1 MDMNR
6 TKRSTQKF
14 LIKLVSI
21 VLMVTLL
28 LDLSAAYIGANTY
41 YTVRINYLYVDG
53 THAHDP
59 YIATFPAD
67 QPVNVTVTNPN
78 INGYDPMMLNEGET
92 NPSALPDNGALAV
105 TTAVNI
111 DTLDHNV
118 TYTVYYLAGLS
129 HYRARFYL
137 QNVYDDLYTTDQTLN
152 AQYQDLL
159 GKTGSFP
166 DHLENV
172 EVEGFTTLF
181 HEPDAIA
188 ADGSTV
194 FRLYYDRNYYT
205 VGFDLGEGG
214 YGVEPIYA
222 KYQTVYH
229 VEEPKRLGYTF
240 LGWARTDIDSAVE
253 GADWHYIDENGNVIT
268 EEEATASQ
276 NLLQLDGDQVIP
288 AKNTY
293 YKAVWAPGTTSFSV
307 IYWFEKPESTLTH
320 TDADFKD
327 ENGNELSEAEVA
339 AKLSKNYSVLA
350 AKDVYKVKNAETGQ
364 MEDVQA
370 GMEITRDTKIRNFA
384 KKAYDEDFGNG
395 RGAAEFAITDFF
407 KFNLGYGVEQVDTDQ
422 ETNPDNPTYYYDSN
436 NTSTRKI
443 IDFNDMSKGTSEEL
457 NGNSEYFILNDEN
470 SLDISPQY
478 QKYYYTSTNETVLG
492 DGTTHFNVY
501 FRRREFTLKFYYA
514 REKISDG
521 TIDLTNS
528 TKSFTRYDYIGNKK
542 NALEAVSKGTWQA
555 NIGDSKP
562 MLNPKYTDPESPDYL
577 SYIYEQV
584 KPYGDYNYYFYEVEA
599 KFGAPLN
606 KKWLIDAV
614 QSVHKK
620 NYAQE
625 QMCVPGSWA
634 VEYDTN
640 FHYNNIAANGGND
653 NYTVKGTFEKLTT
666 AMMLRNKSRTN
677 DELHFL
683 LSWTNTSTTSKHWN
697 YGMDRVLHFTY
708 NNYVEL
714 LNKEVELLENADY
727 DTSVLTGEGQP
738 YLDIRQFETVRDGIK
753 RTFWYGLTSNHIVE
767 TIDSGSQYPYTG
779 KYNGKDK
786 TEYVRSD
793 QTATEMEGFEL
804 ENYQLKGTKVV
815 LDETNTEVDWSDD
828 TTQNRHGIINFF
840 YRRREFTLK
849 YRNGNRKDES
859 HNRTVKYGAPLD
871 AVYASGEQAGEY
883 RYWWP
888 DPEYYID
895 GLRDNF
901 SFAGWYYT
909 PYYFNLIDPSATT
922 MPANDLT
929 LYAKWSPK
937 KIDVVF
943 YNNYNEYYEDTNR
956 IVLGHD
962 EEDNPIT
969 DWTVEYGSYVPLNH
983 IPADV
988 HDGES
993 TRPELTPIAEK
1004 ASFAGWYYIRNRV
1017 PRRFEP
1023 ENVPVTALNAE
1034 STGDNAKLRLFAEW
1048 VTQDVAKYR
1057 VSYVRADDPTVEV
1070 APPTVGRAY
1079 VWKTRTFHAKS
1090 GDELSGEYQW
1100 TEEHEDEGTNWWP
1113 TVNSHS
1119 IVVKANEEGEEYK
1132 PNEYTFEYIQKDKV
1146 HYRVRYLDADTS
1158 KPINAEGH
1166 DIEKITTHASVK
1178 EDARV
1183 IPGYISDPSSATL
1196 ILSASTASTPEEQ
1209 EAEELRN
1216 NVITFLYHKNTTEY
1230 IYETEYYTHDLD
1242 GDGYSLFASESL
1254 EIPIAAQGDTTVA
1267 INDIFARAIPQQ
1279 IIADGF
1285 ERSPGKAE
1293 YTYVASD
1300 GSESET
1306 PIPVADNG
1314 SVTIVDTDKKTIRLY
1329 FDRRNYSYSYEY
1341 VDNTAAKAYDQAD
1354 ASERENMWNGVLAT
1368 FPNAGSAPVGATVT
1382 LSVPTDYNYTSG
1394 GTTTAY
1400 TRMTNSNGTLNDVKI
1415 NIQPAPDGSLVNHI
1429 KIYYRKDIEHDLNYR
1444 MICVN
1449 DNGETDYDAVTGEPL
1464 FGRLSVNRQ
1473 TVEDYDQIQDVTFY
1487 DTNDEKITEGNREV
1501 DLHLH
1506 KYTFLG
1512 WYTSPEYN
1520 ENDPSENRLTTN
1532 EILSKE
1538 DLGTN
1543 GSLPDRDA
1551 KYYALVKQD
1560 MVQMDV
1566 DFYFCDDYTKSEM
1579 DELQDTELKTYL
1591 QQKINNKELQPSGEY
1606 GGKEVIFSSPS
1617 LFQNH
1622 SQIAWHKNDGY
1633 SLYMQDIDNRVYKYE
1648 FAEWWEIDEEQNN
1661 DLIPKHNWNGGEW
1674 SPDSLASQLSRRKNQ
1689 HLIAVYTRREVTELP
1704 YTLNYYF
1711 TSRTG
1716 EEKTYVRTG
1725 TLTGDDL
1732 NENSVNTKIT
1742 EDGFYALTDEFIL
1755 SNAPYESNFA
1765 EVLNWT
1771 DHPDYIKKNSVKGD
1785 EYDGTVDR
1793 IITKVY
1799 AVQSKKNVIAN
1810 FRTSPTGEYQSIQIP
1825 YGSNYKQSE
1834 NMLAIDCPETYEGRV
1849 FAYWAVR
1856 KSETGDIIAK
1866 SYNTLFDLCM
1876 MDSYWISPVYEN
1888 PETPVGENTLTL
1900 DPTALENGL
1909 EDWLAW
1915 TWNDGQ
1921 QGSLVFPSRGL
1932 VFNNLGDN
1940 VRFVRVPKGTTDL
1953 GENWANVWNQTADL
1967 DVDYGVNHGGVFKFT
1982 GWGYESEMYGE
1993 WVDAEFH
2000 AQPTITLTHIDDTRN
2015 TWTDEN
2021 NEVPENGSTDILYT
2035 DFEIAFEDG
2044 AEDIYTA
2051 SAGTYRTGV
2060 VFELCASL
2068 PADKTFD
2075 PTRDYN
2081 QVSDPDNLKTAILNN
2096 STTYVYNPDKP
2107 TKTRSLQISEI
2118 PQSALT
2124 NRDRVQY
2131 GKSYRNTYRVVNEEK
2146 TYINARYLL
2155 KATAYLV
2162 RDGEV
2167 TLSNSVYI
2175 CLAVEADK
2183 DLAINSGIVTRTNN

>member
-1 MDMNR
+1 MDKNR
-6 TKRSTQKF
+6 TKRITKKY
-14 LIKLVSI
+14 LLKLVS
-21 VLMVTLL
+21 VFLMITLL
-28 LDLSAAYIGANTY
+28 LDLSTLYISADTY

-78 INGYDPMMLNEGET
+78 VSGYDPMMLNEGET
-92 NPSALPDNGALAV
+92 NPMALPENGTRAT

-111 DTLDHNV
+111 DALDHNV

-159 GKTGSFP
+159 GRTGSFP
-166 DHLENV
+166 TNLE
-172 EVEGFTTLF
+172 EVKVKGFTSLF

-229 VEEPKRLGYTF
+229 VDEPKRLGYTF
-240 LGWARTDIDSAVE
+240 RGWARTDIDSAVE
-253 GADWHYIDENGNVIT
+253 GADWHYIDENGNVIS
-268 EEEATASQ
+268 EEEATATG
-276 NLLQLDGDQVIP
+276 NLLTLEGDQTIP

-293 YKAVWAPGTTSFSV
+293 YKAIWAPGTTSCSV
-307 IYWFEKPESTLTH
+307 VYWFENADSDLKNTAAEFEGLT
-320 TDADFKD
+320 
-327 ENGNELSEAEVA
+327 EEQIQ
-339 AKLSKNYSVLA
+339 AKVSQNYSVIA
-350 AKDVYKVKNAETGQ
+350 AKDVYNIYDENGNTILI
-364 MEDVQA
+364 EP
-370 GMEITRDTKIRNFA
+370 GMTITPDTIIRNKA
-384 KKAYDEDFGNG
+384 KKAKDEGIYSGSGDDV
-395 RGAAEFAITDFF
+395 IPIKDFF
-407 KFNLGYGVEQVDTDQ
+407 SFNLGYADPSDPRNSEDHAFDENGDRKPEAQV
-422 ETNPDNPTYYYDSN
+422 YKYD
-436 NTSTRKI
+436 KDGGI
-443 IDFNDMSKGTSEEL
+443 IDFNDISQGTSEQLVGNANYFEL
-457 NGNSEYFILNDEN
+457 NTADNTPIPNYRTD
-470 SLDISPQY
+470 
-478 QKYYYTSTNETVLG
+478 TSVTVRG
-492 DGTTHFNVY
+492 DGMTRINIY
-501 FRRREFTLKFYYA
+501 FRRKEFTLKFYYA

-528 TKSFTRYDYIGNKK
+528 TKAFTRYDYIKGKE
-542 NALEAVSKGTWQA
+542 NALKAVSQGTWQA
-555 NIGDSKP
+555 GIGESKP
-562 MLNPKYTDPESPDYL
+562 TLNAKYTDPDSPNYL
-577 SYIYEQV
+577 PYIYERID
-584 KPYGDYNYYFYEVEA
+584 PYNGYNYYFYQVKA
-599 KFGAPLN
+599 KFGAPLDN
-606 KKWLIDAV
+606 KWLIDAV

-620 NYAQE
+620 GYNSE
-625 QMCVPGSWA
+625 QMCIPGSWA

-640 FHYNNIAANGGND
+640 FHYNNIKANGGND

-683 LSWTNTSTTSKHWN
+683 LSWTNTSKSNDWN

-714 LNKEVELLENADY
+714 LDKEVELLKNSNY

-738 YLDIRQFETVRDGIK
+738 YLDIRQFETVRDGIN

-779 KYNGKDK
+779 KTNGKDK

-804 ENYQLKGTKVV
+804 ENYRLNGTKVV

-840 YRRREFTLK
+840 YRRREYTLK

-859 HNRTVKYGAPLD
+859 HNRTVKFGAPLN
-871 AVYASGEQAGEY
+871 AVYASGEHEGEY
-883 RYWWP
+883 RYYWSNP
-888 DPEYYID
+888 NYYIPEL
-895 GLRDNF
+895 GDNYTF
-901 SFAGWYYT
+901 SGWYYT
-909 PYYFNLIDPSATT
+909 PYYFRQVNVDTAT

-937 KIDVVF
+937 KINVVF

-993 TRPELTPIAEK
+993 NRPELTPIAEK

-1057 VSYVRADDPTVEV
+1057 VNYVRADDPTVEV

-1090 GDELSGEYQW
+1090 GDELSDEYKW

-1119 IVVKANEEGEEYK
+1119 IIVKANEEGEDYK

-1146 HYRVRYLDADTS
+1146 NYRVRYLDADTS
-1158 KPINAEGH
+1158 KPINVEGH
-1166 DIEKITTHASVK
+1166 DIEKVTTHASVK

-1183 IPGYISDPSSATL
+1183 IPGYIADPSSATL
-1196 ILSASTASTPEEQ
+1196 ILSASTAATTEEQ
-1209 EAEELRN
+1209 KAEELRN

-1230 IYETEYYTHDLD
+1230 IYETEYYTHDLE

-1254 EIPIAAQGDTTVA
+1254 EIPIAAHGDTTVA
-1267 INDIFARAIPQQ
+1267 INDIFARPIPQQ

-1293 YTYVASD
+1293 YTYVAAD
-1300 GSESET
+1300 GSESQN

-1314 SVTIVDTDKKTIRLY
+1314 SVTIVATDKKTIRLY
-1329 FDRRNYSYSYEY
+1329 FDRRSYSYSYEY
-1341 VDNTAAKAYDQAD
+1341 VDHTAAKAYDQAPE
-1354 ASERENMWNGVLAT
+1354 AERGNMWNGVLAS
-1368 FPNAGSAPVGATVT
+1368 FPNAGSAPVGSTVI
-1382 LSVPTDYNYTSG
+1382 LSVPTDYTYSSG

-1400 TRMTNSNGTLNDVKI
+1400 TRMTNADGTLNDVKI

-1429 KIYYRKDIEHDLNYR
+1429 RIYYRKDIERDLNYR
-1444 MICVN
+1444 MVCVN
-1449 DNGETDYDAVTGEPL
+1449 ANGETDYDEVTGDPL

-1473 TVEDYDQIQDVTFY
+1473 TVESYNGIQPVTFY
-1487 DTNDEKITEGNREV
+1487 STDNDTVRMGSEEV
-1501 DLHLH
+1501 PVHLH
-1506 KYTFLG
+1506 KYEFLG

-1520 ENDPSENRLTTN
+1520 ENNPAENRITTDAVLT
-1532 EILSKE
+1532 KE
-1538 DLGTN
+1538 ALGTD
-1543 GSLPDRDA
+1543 GSLPDRDT
-1551 KYYALVKQD
+1551 KYYALVKQK

-1566 DFYFCDDYTKSEM
+1566 DFYFCDDYTKTQMYALSDGQMKE
-1579 DELQDTELKTYL
+1579 YL
-1591 QQKINNKELQPSGEY
+1591 QQKIDENKLLPSGEY

-1617 LFQNH
+1617 KYQNH
-1622 SQIAWHKNDGY
+1622 TQIAWHKNDGY

-1648 FAEWWEIDEEQNN
+1648 FAEWWEIDEAQNN

-1674 SPDSLASQLSRRKNQ
+1674 SPDSLASQLSRTKNQ
-1689 HLIAVYTRREVTELP
+1689 HLIAVYARREVTELP
-1704 YTLNYYF
+1704 YTVNYNF

-1716 EEKTYVRTG
+1716 EEKTYVKKG
-1725 TLTGDDL
+1725 TLTGEEL
-1732 NENSVNTKIT
+1732 NENSENTKIT
-1742 EDGFYALTDEFIL
+1742 KDGFYALTDEFIL
-1755 SNAPYESNFA
+1755 ANAPYESNFA
-1765 EVLNWT
+1765 EVLNWS
-1771 DHPDYIKKNSVKGD
+1771 DHPDHVVKDSVKS
-1785 EYDGTVDR
+1785 DGTEGSVDR
-1793 IITKVY
+1793 IVTDVN
-1799 AVQSKKNVIAN
+1799 AVQSGKNVFAN
-1810 FRTSPTGEYQSIQIP
+1810 FRTAPTGSYTTISIP
-1825 YGSNYKQSE
+1825 YGSNYRQSE
-1834 NMLAIDCPETYEGRV
+1834 NMLAIECTDTYAGKS
-1849 FAYWAVR
+1849 FAYWEVR
-1856 KSETGDIIAK
+1856 KSENGSVIAK
-1866 SYNTLFDLCM
+1866 SYDTLFDLCM
-1876 MDSYWISPVYEN
+1876 MDSYWITPVYGS
-1888 PETPVGENTLTL
+1888 PETPAGDNTLTL
-1900 DPTALENGL
+1900 DPTSLASGE
-1909 EDWLAW
+1909 EDWLTW
-1915 TWNDGQ
+1915 TWSNGES
-1921 QGSLVFPSRGL
+1921 GTLVFPSQGL
-1932 VFNNLGDN
+1932 VFNGLADN
-1940 VRFVRVPKGTTDL
+1940 VKFIRVPKGTTTLDA
-1953 GENWANVWNQTADL
+1953 GWTNVWNQTADL
-1967 DVDYGVNHGGVFKFT
+1967 DVTYGVNNGGVFKLT
-1982 GWGYESEMYGE
+1982 GWGYEREMYGE
-1993 WVDAEFH
+1993 WTSEA
-2000 AQPTITLTHIDDTRN
+2000 APLPSITLTHIDDTRN

-2021 NEVPENGSTDILYT
+2021 NEVPANGATDILYT
-2035 DFEIAFEDG
+2035 DFEIAFDEGTEEYIFNAPKD
-2044 AEDIYTA
+2044 
-2051 SAGTYRTGV
+2051 TYRTGV
-2060 VFELCASL
+2060 VFELCATL
-2068 PADKTFD
+2068 PAGKAFE
-2075 PTRDYN
+2075 PGKDYGL
-2081 QVSDPDNLKTAILNN
+2081 VSNENNLKAAILNN
-2096 STTYVYNPDKP
+2096 AATYNYNPDKP
-2107 TKTRSLQISEI
+2107 EKMRNLQISEI

-2131 GKSYRNTYRVVNEEK
+2131 GKSYRNTYKYVNEDK

-2162 RDGEV
+2162 RNGEV

-2175 CLAVEADK
+2175 CLAAEADK
-2183 DLAINSGIVTRTNN
+2183 DLAIDSGIVSSTNNG

>member
-1 MDMNR
+1 M
-6 TKRSTQKF
+6 
-14 LIKLVSI
+14 
-21 VLMVTLL
+21 
-28 LDLSAAYIGANTY
+28 
-41 YTVRINYLYVDG
+41 
-53 THAHDP
+53 
-59 YIATFPAD
+59 
-67 QPVNVTVTNPN
+67 VTNPN
-78 INGYDPMMLNEGET
+78 VSGYDPMMLNEGET
-92 NPSALPDNGALAV
+92 DPRALPDNGTLA
-105 TTAVNI
+105 TTTSINI

-129 HYRARFYL
+129 HYRARYYL

-159 GKTGSFP
+159 GVTGSFP

-172 EVEGFTTLF
+172 EVEGFTSLF

-229 VEEPKRLGYTF
+229 VDEPKRLGYTF
-240 LGWARTDIDSAVE
+240 RGWARTDIDSAVE
-253 GADWHYIDENGNVIT
+253 GADWHYIDENGNVIS
-268 EEEATASQ
+268 EEVATAPE
-276 NLLQLDGDQVIP
+276 NLLTLEGDLTIP
-288 AKNTY
+288 AKDTFY
-293 YKAVWAPGTTSFSV
+293 RAIWAPGTTSLSV
-307 IYWFEKPESTLTH
+307 VYWFENADSDLKNTAEEFEGLT
-320 TDADFKD
+320 
-327 ENGNELSEAEVA
+327 EEQIQ
-339 AKLSKNYSVLA
+339 AKVSQNYSVIA
-350 AKDVYKVKNAETGQ
+350 AKDVYNIYDENGNTILIQ
-364 MEDVQA
+364 P
-370 GMEITRDTKIRNFA
+370 GMTITPDTIIRNKA
-384 KKAYDEDFGNG
+384 KKAKDEGIYSGSGDDT
-395 RGAAEFAITDFF
+395 IPIKDFF
-407 KFNLGYGVEQVDTDQ
+407 SFNLGYADPSDPRNNDDHAFDENGDRMSEAQV
-422 ETNPDNPTYYYDSN
+422 YKYD
-436 NTSTRKI
+436 KDGGI
-443 IDFNDMSKGTSEEL
+443 IDFNDISQGTSEQLVGNANYFEL
-457 NGNSEYFILNDEN
+457 NTAEN
-470 SLDISPQY
+470 TPVPNYRTD
-478 QKYYYTSTNETVLG
+478 TSVTVRG
-492 DGTTHFNVY
+492 DGMTRINVY
-501 FRRREFTLKFYYA
+501 FRRKEFTLKFYYA

-528 TKSFTRYDYIGNKK
+528 TKAFTRYDYIKGKE
-542 NALEAVSKGTWQA
+542 NALKAVSQGTWQA
-555 NIGDSKP
+555 GIGESKP
-562 MLNPKYTDPESPDYL
+562 TLNAKYTDPDSPNYL
-577 SYIYEQV
+577 PYIYERID
-584 KPYGDYNYYFYEVEA
+584 PYNGYNYYFYQVKA
-599 KFGAPLN
+599 KFGAPLDN
-606 KKWLIDAV
+606 KWLIDAV

-620 NYAQE
+620 GYNSE
-625 QMCVPGSWA
+625 QMCIPGSWA

-640 FHYNNIAANGGND
+640 FHYNNIKANGGND

-683 LSWTNTSTTSKHWN
+683 LSWTNTSESNDWN

-714 LNKEVELLENADY
+714 LDKEVELLKNSNY

-779 KYNGKDK
+779 KTNGKDK
-786 TEYVRSD
+786 TESVRSD

-804 ENYQLKGTKVV
+804 ENYRLNGTKVV

-840 YRRREFTLK
+840 YRRREYTLK

-859 HNRTVKYGAPLD
+859 HNRTVKFGAPLN
-871 AVYASGEQAGEY
+871 AVYASGEHEGEY
-883 RYWWP
+883 RYYWSNP
-888 DPEYYID
+888 NYYIPEL
-895 GLRDNF
+895 GDNYTF
-901 SFAGWYYT
+901 SGWYYT
-909 PYYFNLIDPSATT
+909 PYYFRQVNVDTAT

-956 IVLGHD
+956 IVLGSD
-962 EEDNPIT
+962 EEGNPLT
-969 DWTVEYGSYVPLNH
+969 EWTVEYGSYVPLNH

-993 TRPELTPIAEK
+993 NRPVLTPIADK

-1057 VSYVRADDPTVEV
+1057 VNYVRADDPTVEV
-1070 APPTVGRAY
+1070 APPTTGRAY

-1090 GDELSGEYQW
+1090 GDELSDEYKW

-1119 IVVKANEEGEEYK
+1119 IVVKSNEEGEEYK

-1158 KPINAEGH
+1158 KPINPEGH

-1178 EDARV
+1178 EDAKV
-1183 IPGYISDPSSATL
+1183 IPGYIADPSSATL
-1196 ILSASTASTPEEQ
+1196 ILSASTAATPEEQ

-1230 IYETEYYTHDLD
+1230 IYETEYYTHDLE

-1254 EIPIAAQGDTTVA
+1254 DIPIAEQGDTTVA
-1267 INDIFARAIPQQ
+1267 INDIFARPIPQQ
-1279 IIADGF
+1279 IVADGF
-1285 ERSPGKAE
+1285 ERSSGKAE
-1293 YTYVASD
+1293 YIYVDSS
-1300 GSESET
+1300 GTMSEN
-1306 PIPVADNG
+1306 PIPVDDNG
-1314 SVTIVDTDKKTIRLY
+1314 TVTIVDTDKKTIRLY
-1329 FDRRNYSYSYEY
+1329 FDRKSYPYTYEY
-1341 VDNTAAKAYDQAD
+1341 VDHTAAKAYEQAS
-1354 ASERENMWNGVLAT
+1354 ASERENMWNGVLES
-1368 FPNAGSAPVGATVT
+1368 FPNAGSAPVGSTVI
-1382 LSVPTDYNYTSG
+1382 LSVPTDYTYSSG

-1400 TRMTNSNGTLNDVKI
+1400 TRMTNADGTLNDVKI

-1429 KIYYRKDIEHDLNYR
+1429 RIYYRKDIERDLNYR

-1449 DNGETDYDAVTGEPL
+1449 NNGETDYDAVTGEPL

-1473 TVEDYDQIQDVTFY
+1473 TVESYDQIQDVTFY
-1487 DTNDEKITEGNREV
+1487 DTNDEKITQGNQEV

-1512 WYTSPEYN
+1512 WYTSPVYN
-1520 ENDPSENRLTTN
+1520 KDDPSENLLTTN
-1532 EILSKE
+1532 TTLSKT
-1538 DLGTN
+1538 DLGT
-1543 GSLPDRDA
+1543 GGDLPDRDI
-1551 KYYALVKQD
+1551 KYYALVKQE

-1566 DFYFCDDYTKSEM
+1566 DFYFCDDYTKTQMYDMNDSDM
-1579 DELQDTELKTYL
+1579 KIYL
-1591 QQKINNKELQPSGEY
+1591 QQKIDENKLLSSGEY

-1617 LFQNH
+1617 SYQNH
-1622 SQIAWHKNDGY
+1622 TQIAWHKNDGY

-1648 FAEWWEIDEEQNN
+1648 FAEWWEIDEAQHN

-1674 SPDSLASQLSRRKNQ
+1674 SPDSLASQLSRTKNQ
-1689 HLIAVYTRREVTELP
+1689 HLIAVYARREVTELP
-1704 YTLNYYF
+1704 YTLNYNF
-1711 TSRTG
+1711 ISRTG
-1716 EEKTYVRTG
+1716 EERTYVKKG
-1725 TLTGDDL
+1725 VLTGDDL
-1732 NENSVNTKIT
+1732 NENTDNPNITK
-1742 EDGFYALTDEFIL
+1742 DGFYALTDEFIL
-1755 SNAPYESNFA
+1755 ANAPYESNFA

-1771 DHPDYIKKNSVKGD
+1771 DHPDYVIKDSVKS
-1785 EYDGTVDR
+1785 DGTEGSVDR
-1793 IITKVY
+1793 IVTDVN
-1799 AVQSKKNVIAN
+1799 AVQSKKNVFAN
-1810 FRTSPTGEYQSIQIP
+1810 YRTTPTGGYTTISIP

-1834 NMLAIDCPETYEGRV
+1834 NMLAIECPDTYEGKS
-1849 FAYWAVR
+1849 FAYWEVR
-1856 KSETGDIIAK
+1856 KTEDGSVVAK
-1866 SYNTLFDLCM
+1866 SYDTLFDLCM
-1876 MDSYWISPVYEN
+1876 MDTYWITPVYSASE
-1888 PETPVGENTLTL
+1888 PVEHETEPVIR
-1900 DPTALENGL
+1900 
-1909 EDWLAW
+1909 LA
-1915 TWNDGQ
+1915 
-1921 QGSLVFPSRGL
+1921 
-1932 VFNNLGDN
+1932 
-1940 VRFVRVPKGTTDL
+1940 
-1953 GENWANVWNQTADL
+1953 
-1967 DVDYGVNHGGVFKFT
+1967 
-1982 GWGYESEMYGE
+1982 
-1993 WVDAEFH
+1993 
-2000 AQPTITLTHIDDTRN
+2000 HIDDTRN

-2021 NEVPENGSTDILYT
+2021 HEVPADGSTDILYT

-2044 AEDIYTA
+2044 AQDIYTA
-2051 SAGTYRTGV
+2051 PEGTYRTGV
-2060 VFELCASL
+2060 VFELCATL

-2075 PTRDYN
+2075 PAKDYGL
-2081 QVSDPDNLKTAILNN
+2081 VSNEANLKAAILGNAK
-2096 STTYVYNPDKP
+2096 SYVYNPDKP
-2107 TKTRSLQISEI
+2107 TKTRNLQISEI

-2124 NRDRVQY
+2124 DHDRVQY
-2131 GKSYRNTYRVVNEEK
+2131 GKSYRNTYKVVNEEK

-2162 RDGEV
+2162 KNGEV

-2175 CLAVEADK
+2175 CLAAEADK
-2183 DLAINSGIVTRTNN
+2183 NLAIDNGIVARTSTG

>member
-1 MDMNR
+1 MTLTSPKER
-6 TKRSTQKF
+6 STKRKRLTKKY
-14 LIKLVSI
+14 LIKSVSI
-21 VLMVTLL
+21 LLMLVLL
-28 LDLSAAYIGANTY
+28 LDLTAAYIGANTY

-67 QPVNVTVTNPN
+67 QPVDVTVTNPN
-78 INGYDPMMLNEGET
+78 VNGYDPMMLNEGET
-92 NPSALPDNGALAV
+92 DPMALPENGTLAT

-129 HYRARFYL
+129 HYRARYYL
-137 QNVYDDLYTTDQTLN
+137 QNIYDDLYTTDQTLN

-159 GKTGSFP
+159 GVTGSFP

-172 EVEGFTTLF
+172 EVEGFTSLF

-229 VEEPKRLGYTF
+229 VDEPKRLGYTF
-240 LGWARTDIDSAVE
+240 RGWARTDIDSAVE
-253 GADWHYIDENGNVIT
+253 GAEWHYIDENGNVIS
-268 EEEATASQ
+268 EEVATATE
-276 NLLQLDGDQVIP
+276 NLLTLEGDQTIP

-293 YKAVWAPGTTSFSV
+293 YKAVWAPGTTSCSV
-307 IYWFEKPESTLTH
+307 VYWFENADSELKNTAAEFEGLT
-320 TDADFKD
+320 
-327 ENGNELSEAEVA
+327 EEQIQ
-339 AKLSKNYSVLA
+339 AKVSQNYSVIA
-350 AKDVYKVKNAETGQ
+350 AKDVYNIYDENGNTILIQ
-364 MEDVQA
+364 P
-370 GMEITRDTKIRNFA
+370 GMTITPDTIIRNKA
-384 KKAYDEDFGNG
+384 KKAKDEGIYSGSGD
-395 RGAAEFAITDFF
+395 ETIPIKDFF
-407 KFNLGYGVEQVDTDQ
+407 SFNLGYADPSDPRNSEDHAFDENGDRMSEAQV
-422 ETNPDNPTYYYDSN
+422 YKYD
-436 NTSTRKI
+436 KDGGI
-443 IDFNDMSKGTSEEL
+443 IDFNDISQGTSEQLVGNGNYFEL
-457 NGNSEYFILNDEN
+457 NTAVNTPVPN
-470 SLDISPQY
+470 
-478 QKYYYTSTNETVLG
+478 YTTDTSVTVRG
-492 DGTTHFNVY
+492 DGTTRFNVY
-501 FRRREFTLKFYYA
+501 FRRKEFTLKFYYA

-528 TKSFTRYDYIGNKK
+528 TKAFTRYDYIKGKE
-542 NALEAVSKGTWQA
+542 NALKAVSQGTWQA
-555 NIGDSKP
+555 GIGESKP
-562 MLNPKYTDPESPDYL
+562 TLNAKYTDPDSPNYL
-577 SYIYEQV
+577 PYIYERID
-584 KPYGDYNYYFYEVEA
+584 PYNGYNYYFYQVKA
-599 KFGAPLN
+599 KFGAPLDN
-606 KKWLIDAV
+606 KWLIDAV

-620 NYAQE
+620 GYNSE
-625 QMCVPGSWA
+625 QMCIPGSWA

-640 FHYNNIAANGGND
+640 FHYNNIKANGGND

-683 LSWTNTSTTSKHWN
+683 LSWTNTSKSNDWN

-714 LNKEVELLENADY
+714 LDKEVEVLKNSNY

-779 KYNGKDK
+779 KTNGKDK

-804 ENYQLKGTKVV
+804 ENYRLNGTKVV

-840 YRRREFTLK
+840 YRRREYTLK

-859 HNRTVKYGAPLD
+859 HNRTVKFGAPLN
-871 AVYASGEQAGEY
+871 AVYASGEHEGEY
-883 RYWWP
+883 RYYWSNP
-888 DPEYYID
+888 NYYIPEL
-895 GLRDNF
+895 GDNYTF
-901 SFAGWYYT
+901 SGWYYT
-909 PYYFNLIDPSATT
+909 PYYFRQVNVDTAT

-937 KIDVVF
+937 KINVVF

-956 IVLGHD
+956 IVLGYD
-962 EEDNPIT
+962 KENNPIT
-969 DWTVEYGSYVPLNH
+969 EWTVEYGSYVPLNH

-993 TRPELTPIAEK
+993 NRPELTPIADK

-1057 VSYVRADDPTVEV
+1057 VNYVRADDPTVEV

-1090 GDELSGEYQW
+1090 GDELSDEYKW

-1166 DIEKITTHASVK
+1166 DIEKVTTHASVK

-1183 IPGYISDPSSATL
+1183 IPGYIADPSSATL
-1196 ILSASTASTPEEQ
+1196 ILSASTAATPEEQ

-1254 EIPIAAQGDTTVA
+1254 DIPIAEHGDTTVA
-1267 INDIFARAIPQQ
+1267 IDDIFARPIPQQ

-1293 YTYVASD
+1293 YIYVASD
-1300 GSESET
+1300 GSMSEN
-1306 PIPVADNG
+1306 PIPVDDNG
-1314 SVTIVDTDKKTIRLY
+1314 TVTIVDTDKKTIRLY

-1341 VDNTAAKAYDQAD
+1341 VDHTAAKAYEQAS
-1354 ASERENMWNGVLAT
+1354 AAERENMWNGVLAT
-1368 FPNAGSAPVGATVT
+1368 FPNAGMAPVGATVT
-1382 LSVPTDYNYTSG
+1382 LDVPTDYSYTSPSD
-1394 GTTTAY
+1394 GTVTAY
-1400 TRMTNSNGTLNDVKI
+1400 TRMTNTDGTLNDVKVS
-1415 NIQPAPDGSLVNHI
+1415 IQPAPDGSLVNHI
-1429 KIYYRKDIEHDLNYR
+1429 KIYYRKDIERDLNYR

-1449 DNGETDYDAVTGEPL
+1449 NNGETDYDAVTGDPL

-1473 TVEDYDQIQDVTFY
+1473 TVESYDRIQDVTFY
-1487 DTNDEKITEGNREV
+1487 DTNSEKITEGSKET
-1501 DLHLH
+1501 DMHLH

-1520 ENDPSENRLTTN
+1520 KNDPSENLLTTN
-1532 EILSKE
+1532 TVLTKE
-1538 DLGTN
+1538 VLGTN
-1543 GSLPDRDA
+1543 GELPDRDTQ
-1551 KYYALVKQD
+1551 YYALVKQE

-1566 DFYFCDDYTKSEM
+1566 DFFFCDDYTKTQMDALQDSEM
-1579 DELQDTELKTYL
+1579 KAYL
-1591 QQKINNKELQPSGEY
+1591 QQKIDDHELLPSGEY

-1617 LFQNH
+1617 SYQNH
-1622 SQIAWHKNDGY
+1622 TQIAWHKNDGY
-1633 SLYMQDIDNRVYKYE
+1633 SLYMQSIDNKVYKYE
-1648 FAEWWEIDEEQNN
+1648 FAEWWEIDEAQHN

-1674 SPDSLASQLSRRKNQ
+1674 SPDSLASQLSRTKNQ
-1689 HLIAVYTRREVTELP
+1689 HLIAVYARRDVTELP
-1704 YTLNYYF
+1704 YTINYQF
-1711 TSRTG
+1711 IDRFG
-1716 EEKTYVRTG
+1716 KTQTFVKKG
-1725 TLTGDDL
+1725 TLNSDQL
-1732 NENSVNTKIT
+1732 NESSVNCAITNDGDYRLTDSFVLENAPFESNHGETLRWSNRAGYITKSSVKKGT
-1742 EDGFYALTDEFIL
+1742 VLEDGTKA
-1755 SNAPYESNFA
+1755 A
-1765 EVLNWT
+1765 E
-1771 DHPDYIKKNSVKGD
+1771 DCM
-1785 EYDGTVDR
+1785 TVT
-1793 IITKVY
+1793 IT
-1799 AVQSKKNVIAN
+1799 AVQDKKTVFAN
-1810 FRTSPTGEYQSIQIP
+1810 YRTTPNGEYTSIQTF
-1825 YGSNYKQSE
+1825 YGANHALDEQME
-1834 NMLAIDCPETYEGRV
+1834 AIEAPETYGGKA
-1849 FAYWAVR
+1849 FSYWAVR
-1856 KSETGDIIAK
+1856 KSADSSAEIVAK
-1866 SYNTLFDLCM
+1866 SYDRLFDLCM
-1876 MDSYWISPVYEN
+1876 MDNYWLTPVYEDDIPD
-1888 PETPVGENTLTL
+1888 PEAAPAETQPASDLRVTLAHLDYSRNRWTDADGNIDSSGE
-1900 DPTALENGL
+1900 
-1909 EDWLAW
+1909 
-1915 TWNDGQ
+1915 
-1921 QGSLVFPSRGL
+1921 
-1932 VFNNLGDN
+1932 
-1940 VRFVRVPKGTTDL
+1940 TDL
-1953 GENWANVWNQTADL
+1953 L
-1967 DVDYGVNHGGVFKFT
+1967 F
-1982 GWGYESEMYGE
+1982 S
-1993 WVDAEFH
+1993 
-2000 AQPTITLTHIDDTRN
+2000 
-2015 TWTDEN
+2015 
-2021 NEVPENGSTDILYT
+2021 
-2035 DFEIAFEDG
+2035 DFEIAFEDNG
-2044 AEDIYTA
+2044 NQIWRSEDYH
-2051 SAGTYRTGV
+2051 TGLV
-2060 VFELCASL
+2060 IEYCAKL
-2068 PADKTFD
+2068 PATATFN
-2075 PTRDYN
+2075 PERDYKQTTN
-2081 QVSDPDNLKTAILNN
+2081 YENLTTAVTNHLHGETVDLYYYKDGKRRTIQFCDIPTTDLTDHNRVQFGKYIKNAFTVSDTGDEP
-2096 STTYVYNPDKP
+2096 TY
-2107 TKTRSLQISEI
+2107 
-2118 PQSALT
+2118 T
-2124 NRDRVQY
+2124 NCH
-2131 GKSYRNTYRVVNEEK
+2131 
-2146 TYINARYLL
+2146 YLL
-2155 KATAYLV
+2155 KATAYLAGK
-2162 RDGEV
+2162 DGKV
-2167 TLSNSVYI
+2167 TFSQEPVYFCYKTIASQDAALPEMVDNSSN
-2175 CLAVEADK
+2175 
-2183 DLAINSGIVTRTNN
+2183 

>member
-1 MDMNR
+1 MDKNK
-6 TKRSTQKF
+6 TKSVTKKYLVK
-14 LIKLVSI
+14 LISI
-21 VLMVTLL
+21 VLMLTLL
-28 LDLSAAYIGANTY
+28 LDLTAAYIGADSF

-53 THAHDP
+53 SHAHDP

-67 QPVNVTVTNPN
+67 QAVNITVTNPN
-78 INGYDPMMLNEGET
+78 VSGYDPMMLNEGET
-92 NPSALPDNGALAV
+92 DPRALPENGTLAT
-105 TTAVNI
+105 TTAINI

-129 HYRARFYL
+129 HYRARYYL

-159 GKTGSFP
+159 GRTGSFP
-166 DHLENV
+166 THLEEV
-172 EVEGFTTLF
+172 EVEGFTSLF

-229 VEEPKRLGYTF
+229 VDEPKRLGYTF
-240 LGWARTDIDSAVE
+240 RGWARTDIDSAAE
-253 GADWHYIDENGNVIT
+253 GADWHYIDENGNVIS
-268 EEEATASQ
+268 EAEATATE
-276 NLLQLDGDQVIP
+276 NLLTLEGDLTIP
-288 AKNTY
+288 AKDTFY
-293 YKAVWAPGTTSFSV
+293 RAIWAPGTTSCSV
-307 IYWFEKPESTLTH
+307 VYWFENADSDLKNTAEEFEGLT
-320 TDADFKD
+320 
-327 ENGNELSEAEVA
+327 EEQIQ
-339 AKLSKNYSVLA
+339 AKVSQNYSVIA
-350 AKDVYKVKNAETGQ
+350 AKDVYNIYDEHGNTILIQ
-364 MEDVQA
+364 P
-370 GMEITRDTKIRNFA
+370 GMTITPDTIIRNKA
-384 KKAYDEDFGNG
+384 KKAKDEGIYSGSGDDT
-395 RGAAEFAITDFF
+395 IPIKDFF
-407 KFNLGYGVEQVDTDQ
+407 SFNLGYADPSDPRNSEDHAFDENGDRMSEAQVYKYDKDGV
-422 ETNPDNPTYYYDSN
+422 
-436 NTSTRKI
+436 I
-443 IDFNDMSKGTSEEL
+443 IDFNDISQGTSEQLVGNANYFEL
-457 NGNSEYFILNDEN
+457 NTAEN
-470 SLDISPQY
+470 TPVPNYRTD
-478 QKYYYTSTNETVLG
+478 TSVTVRG
-492 DGTTHFNVY
+492 DGMTRINVY
-501 FRRREFTLKFYYA
+501 FRRKEFTLKFYYA

-528 TKSFTRYDYIGNKK
+528 TKAFTRYDYIKGKE
-542 NALEAVSKGTWQA
+542 NALKAVSQGTWQA
-555 NIGDSKP
+555 GIGESKP
-562 MLNPKYTDPESPDYL
+562 TLNAKYTDPDSPNYL
-577 SYIYEQV
+577 PYIYERID
-584 KPYGDYNYYFYEVEA
+584 PYNGYNYYFYQVKA
-599 KFGAPLN
+599 KFGAPLDN
-606 KKWLIDAV
+606 KWLIDAV

-620 NYAQE
+620 GYNSE
-625 QMCVPGSWA
+625 QMCIPGSWA

-640 FHYNNIAANGGND
+640 FHYNNIRANGGND
-653 NYTVKGTFEKLTT
+653 NFTVKGTFEKLTT

-683 LSWTNTSTTSKHWN
+683 LSWTNTSESNDWN

-714 LNKEVELLENADY
+714 LDKEVELLKNSNY

-804 ENYQLKGTKVV
+804 ENYRLNGTKVV

-840 YRRREFTLK
+840 YRRREYTLK

-859 HNRTVKYGAPLD
+859 HNRTVKFGAPLN
-871 AVYASGEQAGEY
+871 AVYASGEHEGEY
-883 RYWWP
+883 RYYWSNP
-888 DPEYYID
+888 NYYIPELGD
-895 GLRDNF
+895 HYTF
-901 SFAGWYYT
+901 SGWYYT
-909 PYYFNLIDPSATT
+909 PYYFRQVNVDTAT

-937 KIDVVF
+937 KINVVF

-956 IVLGHD
+956 IVLGYD
-962 EEDNPIT
+962 EDDNPIT

-993 TRPELTPIAEK
+993 NRPVLTPIADK

-1057 VSYVRADDPTVEV
+1057 VNYVRADDPTVEV

-1079 VWKTRTFHAKS
+1079 VWKTRTFHAKP
-1090 GDELSGEYQW
+1090 GDELNDEYKW

-1119 IVVKANEEGEEYK
+1119 IIVKANEEGEEYK

-1158 KPINAEGH
+1158 KPINVEGH
-1166 DIEKITTHASVK
+1166 DIEKVTTHASVK

-1183 IPGYISDPSSATL
+1183 IPGYIADPSSATL
-1196 ILSASTASTPEEQ
+1196 ILSASTAATSEEQ
-1209 EAEELRN
+1209 KAEELRN

-1230 IYETEYYTHDLD
+1230 IYETEYYTHDLE

-1254 EIPIAAQGDTTVA
+1254 EIPIAAHGDTTVA
-1267 INDIFARAIPQQ
+1267 INDIFARPIPQQ

-1293 YTYVASD
+1293 YIYVDSS
-1300 GSESET
+1300 GTMSES

-1314 SVTIVDTDKKTIRLY
+1314 TVTIVDTDKKTIRLY
-1329 FDRRNYSYSYEY
+1329 FDRKNYSYSYEY
-1341 VDNTAAKAYDQAD
+1341 VDHTAAKAYEQAS
-1354 ASERENMWNGVLAT
+1354 ASERENMWNGVLAS
-1368 FPNAGSAPVGATVT
+1368 FPNAGSAPVGSTVI
-1382 LSVPTDYNYTSG
+1382 LSVPTDYTYSSG

-1400 TRMTNSNGTLNDVKI
+1400 TRMTNADGTLNDVKI

-1429 KIYYRKDIEHDLNYR
+1429 RIYYRKDIERDLNYR
-1444 MICVN
+1444 MVCVN

-1473 TVEDYDQIQDVTFY
+1473 TVESYDQIQDVTFY
-1487 DTNDEKITEGNREV
+1487 DTNDEKITQGNQEV

-1512 WYTSPEYN
+1512 WYTSPVYN
-1520 ENDPSENRLTTN
+1520 KDDPSENLLTTN
-1532 EILSKE
+1532 KTLSKT
-1538 DLGTN
+1538 DLGT
-1543 GSLPDRDA
+1543 GGDLPDRDI
-1551 KYYALVKQD
+1551 KYYALVKQE

-1566 DFYFCDDYTKSEM
+1566 DFYFCDDYTKTQMYDMNDSDM
-1579 DELQDTELKTYL
+1579 KIYL
-1591 QQKINNKELQPSGEY
+1591 QQKIDENKLLSSGEY

-1617 LFQNH
+1617 SYQNH
-1622 SQIAWHKNDGY
+1622 TQIAWHKNDGY

-1648 FAEWWEIDEEQNN
+1648 FAEWWEIDEAQNN

-1674 SPDSLASQLSRRKNQ
+1674 SPDSLASQLSRTKNQ
-1689 HLIAVYTRREVTELP
+1689 HLIAVYARREVTELP
-1704 YTLNYYF
+1704 YTLNYNF

-1716 EEKTYVRTG
+1716 EEKTYVKKG
-1725 TLTGDDL
+1725 TLSGEEL
-1732 NENSVNTKIT
+1732 NENSNKTKIT
-1742 EDGFYALTDEFIL
+1742 KDGFYALTNEFIL

-1771 DHPDYIKKNSVKGD
+1771 DHPDYVVKNSVKS
-1785 EYDGTVDR
+1785 DGIEGSVDR
-1793 IITKVY
+1793 IVTDVN
-1799 AVQSKKNVIAN
+1799 AVQSKKNVYAN
-1810 FRTSPTGEYQSIQIP
+1810 YRTTPTGEYTTISIP
-1825 YGSNYKQSE
+1825 YGSNYNQSE
-1834 NMLAIDCPETYEGRV
+1834 NMLSIECPATYDGKS
-1849 FAYWAVR
+1849 FAYWEVR
-1856 KSETGDIIAK
+1856 KSENGSVVAK
-1866 SYNTLFDLCM
+1866 SYDTLFDLCM
-1876 MDSYWISPVYEN
+1876 MDTYWITPVYEN
-1888 PETPVGENTLTL
+1888 PETPVGQNTVTL
-1900 DPTALENGL
+1900 DASALAVGN

-1915 TWNDGQ
+1915 TWGAGVDGT
-1921 QGSLVFPSRGL
+1921 LIFPSKGL
-1932 VFNNLGDN
+1932 VFNGLSDN
-1940 VRFVRVPKGTTDL
+1940 VKFVRVPKGTTALESD
-1953 GENWANVWNQTADL
+1953 WSNVWNETDTLIVTDNGTYRLTDFGTAYVGDKRMN
-1967 DVDYGVNHGGVFKFT
+1967 GV
-1982 GWGYESEMYGE
+1982 WSES
-1993 WVDAEFH
+1993 A
-2000 AQPTITLTHIDDTRN
+2000 AQALPAITLTHIDDTRN

-2021 NEVPENGSTDILYT
+2021 NAVPANGSTDILYT

-2044 AEDIYTA
+2044 AQDIYTA
-2051 SAGTYRTGV
+2051 PEGTYRTGV
-2060 VFELCASL
+2060 VFELCATL

-2075 PTRDYN
+2075 PAKDYGL
-2081 QVSDPDNLKTAILNN
+2081 VSNEANLKAAILDNAK
-2096 STTYVYNPDKP
+2096 SYVYHPAKSNE
-2107 TKTRSLQISEI
+2107 TRNLQISEI

-2124 NRDRVQY
+2124 NHDRVQY
-2131 GKSYRNTYRVVNEEK
+2131 GKSYRNTYKVVNEEK

-2162 RDGEV
+2162 KDGEV

-2175 CLAVEADK
+2175 CLAAEADK
-2183 DLAINSGIVTRTNN
+2183 NLAIDNGIVARTSTG